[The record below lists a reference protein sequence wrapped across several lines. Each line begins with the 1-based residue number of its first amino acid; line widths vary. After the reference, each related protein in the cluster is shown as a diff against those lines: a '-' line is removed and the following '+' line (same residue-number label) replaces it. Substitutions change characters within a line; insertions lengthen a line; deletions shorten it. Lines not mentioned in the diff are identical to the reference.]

1 MNYVS
6 KIYSYGEGFSK
17 EDVRVKIGVIKLA
30 LREKTALDNIDIK
43 FYDDGVPSTFLSE
56 QNLVDSLRV
65 EVICLCVA

>member
-6 KIYSYGEGFSK
+6 KISSCGEGLSE
-17 EDVRVKIGVIKLA
+17 EDVIVKIEVINFA
-30 LREKTALDNIDIK
+30 LREKNPLDHIK